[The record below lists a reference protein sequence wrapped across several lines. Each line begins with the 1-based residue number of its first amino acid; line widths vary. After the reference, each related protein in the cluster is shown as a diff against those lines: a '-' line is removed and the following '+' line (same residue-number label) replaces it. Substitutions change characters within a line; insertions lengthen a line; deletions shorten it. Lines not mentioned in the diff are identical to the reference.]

1 MSILS
6 SEQWQLLSPYLDQA
20 LAMTDGERAA
30 WLASLGEQN
39 PALAAH
45 LRALL
50 DEHQVLAQE
59 GFLEQGAGAL
69 PTASGLVGQT
79 VGPYTLISQI
89 GHGGMGSV
97 WLAERS
103 DGRFERRVA
112 VKFLNLAL
120 MGRSGEE
127 RFKREGSILGRMAHP
142 HIAELVDAGVSAA
155 NQPYLVLEHV
165 EGEHIDRYCDQRT
178 LDVEARV
185 RLFLDVLGAVA
196 HAHANLIVHRD
207 LKPSNVLVSQDGQ
220 VKLLDFGI
228 AKLLEGE
235 GEAGEATMLTVEG
248 GRAMTPEYAAPEQVT
263 GAAVTT
269 ATDVYALGVLLYVLL
284 TGQHPAGAA
293 LRTPADLV
301 KAIMDTDPTL
311 PSDVVVPTKATAE
324 VITQSATRRTT
335 TPDKLSRLLRGDLDT
350 IVAKALKKNPRER
363 YASVTA
369 LADDLGRYLRHEPIS
384 ARPDTFVYRTR
395 KFIRRNRTAVSLAVL
410 ALVAAAAGVFA
421 ILHQRNEAYSER
433 DRANQIVGF
442 MTDMFKVSDPSQ
454 ARGNSITARE
464 ILDKASQ
471 QIDSGLARAPK
482 DRAYLMYVMGDVYSS
497 LGLTPQSKVL
507 VTRAL
512 DLQRRAVGAESPDAL
527 ASMSLMSVLL
537 LNEGKLAEAEKLQRE
552 TLEARRRVLGPEDLD
567 TARSMS
573 RLALV
578 LSWQGRNR
586 EAETLQREA
595 LRVERRALGP
605 EHQDTLHATDDLV
618 VILWMQGDPNRYAEA
633 EALQLETLPVVRRV
647 LGPQHPETLVAM
659 NNLAVILRKEGKFSE
674 AESTMREV
682 LALSI
687 RVFGPEH
694 PDTLNFK
701 SGLAFTIARQQRYK
715 EAEQLYGET
724 RAIEQRV
731 LGPDDSSTARSSY
744 NLACLAALQGHSER
758 ALSLLS
764 EAIGHGL
771 EARLELAIESDD
783 DLKSL
788 RGNPRFTS
796 LVAQAKKNAAVTQ
809 GSN

>member
-1 MSILS
+1 MSTFS

-20 LAMTDGERAA
+20 LAMTDAEREA
-30 WLASLGEQN
+30 WLVSLGEQN
-39 PALAAH
+39 PAQAAQ
-45 LRALL
+45 LQALL
-50 DEHQVLAQE
+50 DEHRVLAQE

-69 PTASGLVGQT
+69 PRAQGLAGQT

-89 GHGGMGSV
+89 GQGGMGSV

-112 VKFLNLAL
+112 VKFLNIAL
-120 MGRSGEE
+120 VGRGGEE
-127 RFKREGSILGRMAHP
+127 RFKREGSILGRLTHP
-142 HIAELVDAGVSAA
+142 HIAELIDAGVSAT

-165 EGEHIDRYCDQRT
+165 EGEPMDRYCDQRM

-185 RLFLDVLGAVA
+185 RLFLDVLAAVA

-228 AKLLEGE
+228 AKLLKGE
-235 GEAGEATMLTVEG
+235 AEAGEATILTVEG

-263 GAAVTT
+263 GAPVTT

-293 LRTPADLV
+293 LRAPADLV
-301 KAIMDTDPTL
+301 KAIVDTEPTL

-350 IVAKALKKNPRER
+350 IVAKALKKNPSER
-363 YASVTA
+363 YTSLTA
-369 LADDLGRYLRHEPIS
+369 MADDLGRYLSHEPIS
-384 ARPDTFVYRTR
+384 ARPDTLVYRTR
-395 KFIRRNRTAVSLAVL
+395 KFIRRNRMAVSLAFL
-410 ALVAAAAGVFA
+410 ALVAATGGVFA

-442 MTDMFKVSDPSQ
+442 MTNMFKVSDPSQ
-454 ARGNSITARE
+454 ARGSSITARE

-482 DRAYLMYVMGDVYSS
+482 DRAYLMYVMGDVYNS
-497 LGLTPQSKVL
+497 LGLNPQGKVL
-507 VTRAL
+507 VAQAL
-512 DLQRRAVGAESPDAL
+512 DLQRRAVGPESPDTL
-527 ASMSLMSVLL
+527 ASMSLMSVFLSG
-537 LNEGKLAEAEKLQRE
+537 EGKFAEAEKLQRE
-552 TLEARRRVLGPEDLD
+552 TLETRLRVLSPEHPD

-595 LRVERRALGP
+595 LRIERRALGP
-605 EHQDTLHATDDLV
+605 EHQDTLHATDGLV
-618 VILWMQGDPNRYAEA
+618 TILWMQGDANRYAEA

-659 NNLAVILRKEGKFSE
+659 NNLAVLLRKEGRYGE
-674 AESTMREV
+674 AESTLREV
-682 LALSI
+682 VALSI

-701 SGLAFTIARQQRYK
+701 NGLAFTIARQLRYK

-724 RAIEQRV
+724 HAIEQRV
-731 LGPDDSSTARSSY
+731 LGPDDSSTARSTY
-744 NLACLAALQGHSER
+744 NLACLAALQGHSQR

-764 EAIGHGL
+764 GAIAHGL
-771 EARLELAIESDD
+771 DPRLELGIENDD

-788 RGNPRFTS
+788 RGTPRFKS
-796 LVAQAKKNAAVTQ
+796 IIAQAKKNAAVTQ
-809 GSN
+809 ESN

>member
-20 LAMTDGERAA
+20 LAMTDGEREA

-50 DEHQVLAQE
+50 DEHRVLARE
-59 GFLEQGAGAL
+59 GFLEEGAGSL
-69 PTASGLVGQT
+69 PTAPGLVGQT

-89 GHGGMGSV
+89 GQGGMGSV

-120 MGRSGEE
+120 VGRSGEE

-142 HIAELVDAGVSAA
+142 HIAELVDAGVSAT

-185 RLFLDVLGAVA
+185 RLFLDVLAAVA

-263 GAAVTT
+263 GAPVTT

-301 KAIMDTDPTL
+301 KAIVDTEPTP
-311 PSDVVVPTKATAE
+311 PSDVVVPTEATAE

-363 YASVTA
+363 YTSVTA
-369 LADDLGRYLRHEPIS
+369 LADDLGRYLRHDPIS

-395 KFIRRNRTAVSLAVL
+395 KFIRRNRMAVSLAAL
-410 ALVAAAAGVFA
+410 AFVAAAAGVFA

-482 DRAYLMYVMGDVYSS
+482 DRAYLMYVMGDVYNG

-507 VTRAL
+507 VTQAL
-512 DLQRRAVGAESPDAL
+512 ELQRRAVGAESPDAL

-552 TLEARRRVLGPEDLD
+552 TLKARRRVLGPEDPD

-578 LSWQGRNR
+578 LSWQGQNR
-586 EAETLQREA
+586 EADVVRREA

-605 EHQDTLHATDDLV
+605 EHEDTLHATDDLV
-618 VILWMQGDPNRYAEA
+618 VILWMQGDPNRYPEA

-659 NNLAVILRKEGKFSE
+659 NNLAVILRKEGKYGE
-674 AESTMREV
+674 AESAMREV

-694 PDTLNFK
+694 PDTLNFRG
-701 SGLAFTIARQQRYK
+701 GLAFTLARQQRYK
-715 EAEQLYGET
+715 EAEQLYGEN
-724 RAIEQRV
+724 RAIQQRV
-731 LGPDDSSTARSSY
+731 LGPDDGSTARSTY
-744 NLACLAALQGHSER
+744 NLACLAALQGHSQR

-771 EARLELAIESDD
+771 EPRIELAIENDD
-783 DLKSL
+783 DLKPL
-788 RGNPRFTS
+788 RGDPRFKS
-796 LVAQAKKNAAVTQ
+796 LIAQAKKKAAVTQ